1 MGKSLYIT
9 CIKRSGSKIPDERI
23 ETVGGFY
30 EDGKYFRFTLDQAIE
45 LVEKNKYDL
54 LVEYHGRELLLYVAY
69 SLRGKKYLKTEVDWE
84 SPVTLL
90 KLPECL

>member
-30 EDGKYFRFTLDQAIE
+30 EDGKYFRYTLDQAIE
-45 LVEKNKYDL
+45 LVETNKYDL

-84 SPVTLL
+84 APVTLL

>member
-30 EDGKYFRFTLDQAIE
+30 EDGKYFRYTLDQAIE

-54 LVEYHGRELLLYVAY
+54 LVEYHGRKLLLYVAY

-84 SPVTLL
+84 APVTLL

>member
-9 CIKRSGSKIPDERI
+9 CIKRSASDIPDERI
-23 ETVGGFY
+23 EAVGGFY
-30 EDGKYFRFTLDQAIE
+30 DDGKYFSFTIEQAIE
-45 LVEKNKYDL
+45 QVEKNKYDL
-54 LVEYHGRELLLYVAY
+54 IVKYHGRELLLYTAY

-84 SPVTLL
+84 SPVALL